1 MSKEVEQKLA
11 RQRAAMA
18 AYHPEDYDPQSL
30 TNETVEEGGYLDGDT
45 LALFIWREVGDA
57 ASRAEAAEMLD
68 RAAAELG
75 RVSAHMESLSQPI
88 TTPAAEPPNPRF
100 VWNMG
105 AIHERYPDM
114 PAEMLDEDS
123 DGIKLWDRQEKR
135 AVATI
140 HKDYYQAMCL
150 EMADHPERHP
160 FTNLENW
167 FNSLSN
173 EDLESEGM
181 TPTRE
186 EYHTQPPTPSTH

>member
-1 MSKEVEQKLA
+1 MSKETEPKLA
-11 RQRAAMA
+11 RQRAAMS
-18 AYHPEDYDPQSL
+18 AYHPEDYDPETL
-30 TNETVEEGGYLDGDT
+30 TDKIVEEDGCLDGET

-57 ASRAEAAEMLD
+57 ASPAEAAEMLN
-68 RAAAELG
+68 RAMAELG
-75 RVSAHMESLSQPI
+75 RVGAHMESMSQPM